1 MPRSVPPKPERVPA
15 DGKPTLDAVTKNIG
29 FTPKYDSTI
38 ISAAEHASPHA
49 APEDRMAKLKR
60 VYLRGDSPS
69 QG

>member
-38 ISAAEHASPHA
+38 ISAAEHAPHA

-60 VYLRGDSPS
+60 VYLRGDFRS